1 MLRLTPSSQPKPR
14 KRFLLFYILLFSLT
28 TWSIGQTLWESAQ
41 VIRLRNLSVVLEKQQ
56 RQLADEISQ
65 LKAEIDQNKSVTR
78 SVAASSSLAYEPM
91 QIYLS
96 LSESGAVA
104 NLVAP

>member
-1 MLRLTPSSQPKPR
+1 MLRLNSNAQPKPS
-14 KRFLLFYILLFSLT
+14 KRFLLLYIVLFCLT

-41 VIRLRNLSVVLEKQQ
+41 VIRLRNLSVILEKQH

-78 SVAASSSLAYEPM
+78 SLASSTSVAYEPM

-96 LSESGAVA
+96 LSESDAVA
-104 NLVAP
+104 NLVTP